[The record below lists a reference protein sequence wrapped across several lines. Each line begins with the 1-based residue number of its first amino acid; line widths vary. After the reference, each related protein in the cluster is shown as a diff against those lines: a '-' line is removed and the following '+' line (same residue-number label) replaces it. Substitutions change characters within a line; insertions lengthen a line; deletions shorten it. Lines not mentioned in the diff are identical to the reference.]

1 MSKVRKSISL
11 TGQQA
16 DWIKTQ
22 ISAGYYG
29 SKSKAIRGLISER
42 QIREQKTPE
51 EIHAIR
57 ATLTVGEES
66 INRDG
71 YSRKT
76 VDEIWKEAKG
86 IHKERHG

>member
-1 MSKVRKSISL
+1 MSMVRKSISL

-29 SKSKAIRGLISER
+29 SESELIRGLISER
-42 QIREQKTPE
+42 QTREQETPE
-51 EIHAIR
+51 DVDAIR
-57 ATLTVGEES
+57 AALVVGEES
-66 INRDG
+66 IKREG

-76 VDEIWKEAKG
+76 VDEIWEEAKG